1 MQLIEDSN
9 AHSADRSKKIPT
21 GRWVKR
27 LIKVEAGQ
35 RQERFLQSSITI
47 SFRRV

>member
-9 AHSADRSKKIPT
+9 AHLADRSKKIPT

-35 RQERFLQSSITI
+35 RAGTFSAII
-47 SFRRV
+47 NYH